1 MRRNRSGILR
11 VAFSCVVF
19 LASVAGFGVA
29 PAAAEPYPVAVFNGL
44 DKITA
49 RVTKFDAV
57 KDRPARF
64 GALEVTVRSCDK
76 KPPEEPP
83 QTTAYVEIRQINEE
97 TNTVDS
103 APIFKGWMFAE
114 SPGLN
119 GLEHPVY
126 DVWLN
131 TCKTASAPAAPT
143 P

>member
-1 MRRNRSGILR
+1 MRSVFPVL
-11 VAFSCVVF
+11 VF
-19 LASVAGFGVA
+19 LSLALGAG
-29 PAAAEPYPVAVFNGL
+29 AARAEPYAVAVFSGL

-49 RVTKFDAV
+49 HVTKFEAV
-57 KDRPARF
+57 KDQPTRF
-64 GALEVTVRSCDK
+64 GALEVIVRSCDK
-76 KPPEEPP
+76 KPPEEMP
-83 QTTAYVEIRQINEE
+83 QTAAYVEIRQINEE
-97 TNTVDS
+97 NNTVDP